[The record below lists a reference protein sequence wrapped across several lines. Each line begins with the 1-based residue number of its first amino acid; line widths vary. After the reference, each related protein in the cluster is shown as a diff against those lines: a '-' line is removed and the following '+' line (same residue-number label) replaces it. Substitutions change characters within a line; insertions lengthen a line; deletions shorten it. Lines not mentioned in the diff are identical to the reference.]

1 MSRTGQRKP
10 RVETGPRGRDDHARP
25 ERSDGGDFECP
36 FDHRDD
42 DCDCGFSSVGSW
54 AEHMRSEHGI
64 EGPL

>member
-1 MSRTGQRKP
+1 MSSLGTLGDP
-10 RVETGPRGRDDHARP
+10 GGARGRDDHERP
-25 ERSDGGDFECP
+25 DPSDGLFECP

-42 DCDCGFSSVGSW
+42 DCDCEFHSVGSW